1 MILILTQ
8 SGRTGKN
15 RLIAEDC
22 ATIINHFSSIEPD
35 IKNFDEVSNDALK
48 GYDKIV
54 MIVPE
59 WNRSIP
65 FTLKQMIDNAE
76 WPSLL
81 KNKDIYLIGTS
92 GGIGGNMFNLYKR
105 LGDMKLQVKNL
116 IKLNNEEIS
125 TCNEYLKDLPED
137 ISDINELEVMIGNNK
152 DLSRAYDLGK
162 TEALQMINE
171 QLEKIKNC

>member
-92 GGIGGNMFNLYKR
+92 GGIGGNMLGISHLTDILHYCGSNVCHNKVYVSGLETFDRDSELAKVSTEMISNL
-105 LGDMKLQVKNL
+105 MKELCSTYTNDQV
-116 IKLNNEEIS
+116 I
-125 TCNEYLKDLPED
+125 
-137 ISDINELEVMIGNNK
+137 
-152 DLSRAYDLGK
+152 
-162 TEALQMINE
+162 
-171 QLEKIKNC
+171 

>member
-1 MILILTQ
+1 
-8 SGRTGKN
+8 
-15 RLIAEDC
+15 
-22 ATIINHFSSIEPD
+22 
-35 IKNFDEVSNDALK
+35 
-48 GYDKIV
+48 
-54 MIVPE
+54 
-59 WNRSIP
+59 
-65 FTLKQMIDNAE
+65 
-76 WPSLL
+76 
-81 KNKDIYLIGTS
+81 
-92 GGIGGNMFNLYKR
+92 MFNLYKR
-105 LGDMKLQVKNL
+105 SGDMKLQVKNL